1 VLSSN
6 RMRHVLD
13 EAGSTFEWVIVD
25 TPPIGMLSDAHLL
38 TSLVDSV
45 LLVVEAA
52 ETPLEAIKSAVNV
65 LGRDRIMGVI
75 LNRADDALPH
85 VRYGYDY
92 YGEYR
97 AEA

>member
-1 VLSSN
+1 
-6 RMRHVLD
+6 
-13 EAGSTFEWVIVD
+13 
-25 TPPIGMLSDAHLL
+25 
-38 TSLVDSV
+38 
-45 LLVVEAA
+45 
-52 ETPLEAIKSAVNV
+52 
-65 LGRDRIMGVI
+65 VI